1 MESFLSRYRNVL
13 VLVFVLLAQ
22 VIGLAV
28 QVRRPGQ
35 SAGDKGGVRL
45 IRAWVVGVVGPP
57 EQLLHATGHGIRGVW
72 TNYVDLIHVRQQNR
86 NLQAQMDQ
94 MRLEEASLAEDARQ
108 DLRLK
113 ALLGFQQKYIY
124 KTVAAQVIGTA
135 GTDQSRVLLIDKGS
149 RDGLISDLPV
159 ITPDGIV
166 GKTRDVFDRTSQV
179 LEISDPTSGAGVI
192 LQQTRIQG
200 VLRGDSWGQ
209 PEIVNISPDDR
220 IKAGEPVITSGGDS
234 IYPRGLAVGTVDR
247 VVADPDGTL
256 VNVLVKPSAN
266 LARLEEV
273 LIITSTGNE
282 MPAEM
287 QQNLSDAQQRA
298 SDILAERLPSRADP
312 NAPAPPAGA
321 AGQSGAKP
329 ATTATANPDTGLP
342 TPPPKPPPP
351 LHTDHFSSSS
361 VPPAEDMIPGQRSA
375 NAAPPS
381 GADQAPAPARGSADT
396 GAARAGGVK
405 ASGSPART
413 APANPGPNGSGG
425 KASGGNAPSVAPK
438 ETNPADH
445 NPASGSGA
453 GSGPSIPPA
462 TTEKP
467 SSSPTTAPATPP
479 QSGSSTAAPQG
490 RT

>member
-35 SAGDKGGVRL
+35 SPGDKAGVRL

-57 EQLLHATGHGIRGVW
+57 EQMLHATGRGIRGVW

-108 DLRLK
+108 DLRLQ

-149 RDGLISDLPV
+149 REGLSSDLPV

-166 GKTRDVFDRTSQV
+166 GKTRDVFDHTSQV

-200 VLRGDSWGQ
+200 VLRGDNWGQ
-209 PEIVNISPDDR
+209 PEIVNISPDER

-273 LIITSTGNE
+273 LIITSAGDQ

-312 NAPAPPAGA
+312 NAPVAPAAAAGQGSAKPGTAGA
-321 AGQSGAKP
+321 AS
-329 ATTATANPDTGLP
+329 PDTGLP

-351 LHTDHFSSSS
+351 LHSDHFSSSS
-361 VPPAEDMIPGQRSA
+361 VPPAEDMVPGQRSA
-375 NAAPPS
+375 NMAPPS
-381 GADQAPAPARGSADT
+381 GDDRAPAPARGSADT
-396 GAARAGGVK
+396 EAGRAAGGK
-405 ASGSPART
+405 TSGAPRRT
-413 APANPGPNGSGG
+413 APANSSERQP
-425 KASGGNAPSVAPK
+425 
-438 ETNPADH
+438 E
-445 NPASGSGA
+445 SGSGA
-453 GSGPSIPPA
+453 ASGASKPA
-462 TTEKP
+462 ATPEKP
-467 SSSPTTAPATPP
+467 DAPQTTAPVTAP
-479 QSGSSTAAPQG
+479 QSGSSATAPQG